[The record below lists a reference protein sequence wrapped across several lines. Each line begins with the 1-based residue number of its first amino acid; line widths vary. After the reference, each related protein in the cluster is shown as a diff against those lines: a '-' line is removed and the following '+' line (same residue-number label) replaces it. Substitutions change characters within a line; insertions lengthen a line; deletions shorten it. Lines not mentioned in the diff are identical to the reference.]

1 MSTSKSRSAS
11 ANPGKRAD
19 QNHKAN
25 QGNSNRGTSG
35 TNKAY
40 DHMQGN
46 RGGQL
51 NPNRRPG

>member
-1 MSTSKSRSAS
+1 MSKSKTRSAS

-25 QGNSNRGTSG
+25 QANSNRGTSG

-40 DHMQGN
+40 DHVQGN